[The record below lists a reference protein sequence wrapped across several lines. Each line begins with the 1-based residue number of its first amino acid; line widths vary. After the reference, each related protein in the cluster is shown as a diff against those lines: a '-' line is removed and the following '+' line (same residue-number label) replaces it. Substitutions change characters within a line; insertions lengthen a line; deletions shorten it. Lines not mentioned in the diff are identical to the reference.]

1 MCVEP
6 FIPKNTNYIYTLEKI
21 HKDKIHII
29 FSSIFL
35 FFMWKNY
42 TVYVFFL
49 SVYSNKAILVD
60 RCRLAEKVADVL
72 EGVLKAL
79 FDVFASLFNILA
91 DFLELPAN
99 RLDGLHRLD

>member
-1 MCVEP
+1 
-6 FIPKNTNYIYTLEKI
+6 
-21 HKDKIHII
+21 
-29 FSSIFL
+29 
-35 FFMWKNY
+35 MWKNY

-79 FDVFASLFNILA
+79 FDIFASLFNILVWITA
-91 DFLELPAN
+91 RWNKCEHIVFLNYFKYRNQFKISVFSKKNYLGKKHSFFN
-99 RLDGLHRLD
+99 NIKNY